1 MYEIL
6 NNKKFKLPYFKAFYP
21 DPQFVLEF
29 SKNKFKNAQM
39 TYQCFESKPLF
50 YKKFRPIFLLKVKI

>member
-6 NNKKFKLPYFKAFYP
+6 NNKKFKVLYFNGFYP
-21 DPQFVLEF
+21 DPLFILRF

-50 YKKFRPIFLLKVKI
+50 YKKFRPIFLLEGKI